1 MALQCADAGSRI
13 PDVVWGGLVT
23 LAGACVALI
32 ANYALQRQKMRQDA
46 LLQEQ
51 KLTVEAKEK
60 AADRLHSLKKEVYLP
75 AITAVADTNRRLG
88 MLLSPEVDSTEI
100 GRELAAGASAIGKT
114 TAFAPVELI
123 RRVMEFQV
131 ATNETFSKLMA
142 LRVPLAVA
150 HSSLKN
156 AQANWESGN
165 VARGQAWQVYHS
177 AQLRDAGEKDLVP
190 LRSEAEI
197 AEKMLEHH
205 SFQMDK
211 GFRDQFKAQLAM
223 LETMR
228 SELVRVQPLFTPL
241 IKAFRAD
248 IALQQDD
255 ELEGVYTS
263 AAEQNL
269 RGFDDAIESLRESL
283 VEAERKVLEKEQG

>member
-165 VARGQAWQVYHS
+165 VA
-177 AQLRDAGEKDLVP
+177 
-190 LRSEAEI
+190 
-197 AEKMLEHH
+197 
-205 SFQMDK
+205 
-211 GFRDQFKAQLAM
+211 
-223 LETMR
+223 
-228 SELVRVQPLFTPL
+228 
-241 IKAFRAD
+241 
-248 IALQQDD
+248 
-255 ELEGVYTS
+255 
-263 AAEQNL
+263 
-269 RGFDDAIESLRESL
+269 
-283 VEAERKVLEKEQG
+283 